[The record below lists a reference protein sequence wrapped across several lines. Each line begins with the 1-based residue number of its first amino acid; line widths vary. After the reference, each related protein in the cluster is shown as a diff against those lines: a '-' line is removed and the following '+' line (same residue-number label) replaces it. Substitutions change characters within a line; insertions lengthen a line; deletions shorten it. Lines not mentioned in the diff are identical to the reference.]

1 MIKIFSPLEQF
12 YFKFSLYEH
21 NSYISSFIFGN
32 TVFIYSIIIFFF
44 IMFFFIKKNYLNF
57 FLKIYV
63 FNLILI
69 FSNISKDFLVLKK
82 KHFIL
87 YYLISFLVILNCNL
101 IGIFPYSFALTSHIF
116 FTFFL
121 SLSFFYGLLIIAF
134 RFKNVYFFSIFY
146 PAGVPLF
153 IVPLLVIIEIV
164 SFFSRVFSL
173 AIRLFANIMSGHILI
188 KILSHF
194 GLALFFAG
202 FYNFFVFFAFLFCFL
217 IIVAVF
223 TLEIG
228 VAFIQSYVFV
238 LLKLIYMKEI
248 VH

>member
-21 NSYISSFIFGN
+21 NTFFSSFIFGN

-44 IMFFFIKKNYLNF
+44 IIFFFVKKNYLNF

-164 SFFSRVFSL
+164 SFFFKSF
-173 AIRLFANIMSGHILI
+173 
-188 KILSHF
+188 
-194 GLALFFAG
+194 
-202 FYNFFVFFAFLFCFL
+202 
-217 IIVAVF
+217 
-223 TLEIG
+223 
-228 VAFIQSYVFV
+228 
-238 LLKLIYMKEI
+238 
-248 VH
+248 

>member
-1 MIKIFSPLEQF
+1 M
-12 YFKFSLYEH
+12 
-21 NSYISSFIFGN
+21 
-32 TVFIYSIIIFFF
+32 
-44 IMFFFIKKNYLNF
+44 
-57 FLKIYV
+57 
-63 FNLILI
+63 
-69 FSNISKDFLVLKK
+69 
-82 KHFIL
+82 

-146 PAGVPLF
+146 PAGVPLV

-188 KILSHF
+188 KILSQF
-194 GLALFFAG
+194 ALALFFAG
-202 FYNFFVFFAFLFCFL
+202 FYNFFVFFAFFFCFS

-223 TLEIG
+223 SLEIG

-248 VH
+248 IH

>member
-1 MIKIFSPLEQF
+1 MIRIFSPLEQF
-12 YFKFSLYEH
+12 YFKISFFEY

-44 IMFFFIKKNYLNF
+44 IIFFFLKKNYLNF

-69 FSNISKDFLVLKK
+69 FSNVSKDFLVLKK

-188 KILSHF
+188 KILSQF
-194 GLALFFAG
+194 ALALFFAG
-202 FYNFFVFFAFLFCFL
+202 FYNFFVFFAFFFCFS

-223 TLEIG
+223 SLEIG

-248 VH
+248 IH

>member
-1 MIKIFSPLEQF
+1 M
-12 YFKFSLYEH
+12 
-21 NSYISSFIFGN
+21 
-32 TVFIYSIIIFFF
+32 IFFF
-44 IMFFFIKKNYLNF
+44 LKKNYLNF

-69 FSNISKDFLVLKK
+69 FSNVSKDFLVLKK

-87 YYLISFLVILNCNL
+87 YYLISFLIILNCNL

-146 PAGVPLF
+146 PAGVPLV

-188 KILSHF
+188 KILSQF
-194 GLALFFAG
+194 ALALFFAG
-202 FYNFFVFFAFLFCFL
+202 FYNFFVFFAFFFCFS

-223 TLEIG
+223 SLEIG

-248 VH
+248 IH

>member
-1 MIKIFSPLEQF
+1 MQWIQNITYGGFL
-12 YFKFSLYEH
+12 
-21 NSYISSFIFGN
+21 FIFEYYLLFAPPKFLTIIN
-32 TVFIYSIIIFFF
+32 CWLQKNIHFLLPTDIFIT
-44 IMFFFIKKNYLNF
+44 LNC
-57 FLKIYV
+57 
-63 FNLILI
+63 
-69 FSNISKDFLVLKK
+69 
-82 KHFIL
+82 
-87 YYLISFLVILNCNL
+87 LISFLVILNCNL

-146 PAGVPLF
+146 PAGVPLV

-188 KILSHF
+188 KILSQF
-194 GLALFFAG
+194 ALALFFAG
-202 FYNFFVFFAFLFCFL
+202 FYNFFVFFAFFFCFS

-223 TLEIG
+223 SLEIG

-248 VH
+248 IH